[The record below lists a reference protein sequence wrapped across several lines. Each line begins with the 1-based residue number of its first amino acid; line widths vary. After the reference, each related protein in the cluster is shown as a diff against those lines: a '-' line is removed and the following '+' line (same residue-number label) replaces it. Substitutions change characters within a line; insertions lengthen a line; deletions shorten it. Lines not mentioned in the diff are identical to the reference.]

1 LQNERRRKGKYRYI
15 LYKIQ
20 KGIKLMSNNIISVKQ
35 IARETLPRL
44 IDNLVFPNLIYRDAG
59 EAMAARQGD
68 SVLIRRPVKLE
79 AKEFDKDDGIEMQD
93 LAEDT
98 VEVKLDK
105 LATVDAAVTA
115 WESSDDETIRRVFIE
130 PAAAALAEKI
140 NRDGLQLYQ
149 DVWQTAGTAG
159 EVPDG
164 LEDLAAAAYALDV
177 AKVPTDRRVGVWSPL
192 ATSRLKQ
199 IPAVVNAAVCGDTT
213 ALRTGSVGQIF
224 GMENYMSQAVVHHT
238 AGSLAD
244 LSDVTASVKSIA
256 VNDASMVRL
265 TLQFS
270 AAVDMKEIKR
280 GDVLQIGGENYCVL
294 SNNVAFGNT
303 MDVVLN
309 RIFNGKAGDAVT
321 IHPSHD
327 ANLVF
332 HPHAF
337 AFVTR
342 PLSAPAGVESYVTT
356 YNGIS
361 LRVVRG
367 YDIRYKK
374 EMLSMDV
381 LYGFKTVYPE
391 LAVRYLG

>member
-1 LQNERRRKGKYRYI
+1 
-15 LYKIQ
+15 
-20 KGIKLMSNNIISVKQ
+20 MSNNIISVKQ

-44 IDNLVFPNLIYRDAG
+44 MDNLVFPGLIYRDAG
-59 EAMAARQGD
+59 EAMTACQGD
-68 SVLIRRPVKLE
+68 SVLVRRPVKLE
-79 AKEFDKDDGIEMQD
+79 AKDFDMAEGIETQD

-105 LATVDAAVTA
+105 LATVDAAINA
-115 WESSDDETIRRVFIE
+115 WESCDEETIRRVFIE

-140 NRDGLQLYQ
+140 NRDGLQLYR
-149 DVWQTAGTAG
+149 DVWQTAGTPG
-159 EVPDG
+159 EAPDG
-164 LEDLAAAAYALDV
+164 LEDLASAAYALDV
-177 AKVPTDRRVGVWSPL
+177 ARVPTDRRVGVWSPL

-199 IPAVVNAAVCGDTT
+199 VPAVVNAAVCGDTT

-224 GMENYMSQAVVHHT
+224 GMENYMSQGIKHHT
-238 AGSLAD
+238 AGSVAEALAGGITLTVETIQD
-244 LSDVTASVKSIA
+244 
-256 VNDASMVRL
+256 NDASRVFL
-265 TLQFS
+265 TLKAS
-270 AAVDMKEIKR
+270 ETINMKSVVR
-280 GDVLQIGGENYCVL
+280 GDILQIGGENYLVMED
-294 SNNVAFGNT
+294 NIAFGSSL
-303 MDVVLN
+303 DVLLD
-309 RIFNGKAGDAVT
+309 RIFTGSEGDAVT
-321 IHPSHD
+321 MIPSHD

-381 LYGFKTVYPE
+381 LYGFKAVYPE

>member
-1 LQNERRRKGKYRYI
+1 
-15 LYKIQ
+15 
-20 KGIKLMSNNIISVKQ
+20 M
-35 IARETLPRL
+35 
-44 IDNLVFPNLIYRDAG
+44 
-59 EAMAARQGD
+59 
-68 SVLIRRPVKLE
+68 LE
-79 AKEFDKDDGIEMQD
+79 ALEFNRLEGIEMQG

-98 VEVKLDK
+98 VEVQLDK
-105 LATVDAAVTA
+105 LATVDASVGA
-115 WESSDDETIRRVFIE
+115 WESCDEETIRRVFIE

-140 NRDGLQLYQ
+140 NRDGLELYK
-149 DVWQTAGTAG
+149 DVWQTVGTAG

-164 LEDLAAAAYALDV
+164 LDDLADAAYALDM
-177 AKVPTDRRVGVWSPL
+177 AKVPTDRRYGVWGPL

-224 GMENYMSQAVVHHT
+224 GMENYMSQAVAHHT
-238 AGSLAD
+238 AGTLAQSLAD
-244 LSDVTASVKSIA
+244 GVTMTVKEILS
-256 VNDASMVRL
+256 NDDSLVRL
-265 TLQFS
+265 VLEASSNIAQ
-270 AAVDMKEIKR
+270 KYINK
-280 GDVLQIGGENYCVL
+280 GDILQIGGVNYT
-294 SNNVAFGNT
+294 A
-303 MDVVLN
+303 
-309 RIFNGKAGDAVT
+309 AVT
-321 IHPSHD
+321 NVSFSTTLEVDLDRYFTGTTGDSVSILPSHD

-342 PLSAPAGVESYVTT
+342 PMNAPAGVESYVTT

-367 YDIRYKK
+367 YDIRYKR